1 MIYYYVTY
9 YFIQEHKF
17 YRIFNQTLGK
27 KRRNSKNVA
36 IVSVLTDYSQYSA
49 SVAVDE

>member
-27 KRRNSKNVA
+27 KEEILKM
-36 IVSVLTDYSQYSA
+36 LQ
-49 SVAVDE
+49 